1 MVWRRIFVL
10 KYQFYCKVF
19 RDAWKGVEGMQ
30 ADAAKEK
37 YIEILLEM
45 FDNVDPNISISE
57 WLNDPN
63 LDPSIKTNLALLGK
77 DV

>member
-1 MVWRRIFVL
+1 
-10 KYQFYCKVF
+10 
-19 RDAWKGVEGMQ
+19 MQ